1 MFGQGAVSAEERRM
15 LLSGRSGDGL
25 AGSGPIVCACFGVG
39 RNTIGEAIS
48 GGACSVAAIGA
59 SLKAGTNCGSCIPE
73 LKRMLVQAAPAPA
86 RQSEPEPL
94 TA

>member
-1 MFGQGAVSAEERRM
+1 M

-25 AGSGPIVCACFGVG
+25 AGAGPIVCACFGVG
-39 RNTIGEAIS
+39 RNTIGDAIS

-73 LKRMLVQAAPAPA
+73 LKRMLAQTPPATVSA
-86 RQSEPEPL
+86 SEPEPL